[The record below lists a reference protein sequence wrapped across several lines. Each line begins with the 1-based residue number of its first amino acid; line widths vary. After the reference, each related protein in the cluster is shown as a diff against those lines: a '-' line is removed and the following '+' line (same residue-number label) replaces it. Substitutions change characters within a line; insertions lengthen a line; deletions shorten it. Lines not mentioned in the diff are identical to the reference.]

1 MPKIKFSYKSFNFKG
16 RFSSDKDSLVI
27 KSEIKSYSKNL
38 INYIEN
44 NFNFKLPE
52 VHSDLI
58 TPPRHDHIRNLMKSI
73 NVDRPKQITSNKIEK
88 ASLKVIEKKIT
99 QNLQIKSE
107 ERIIVT
113 IAEIKKP
120 FYYFLKF
127 LRFISF
133 YSIAP
138 YNLLLFLHNF
148 QIYSVDWFIF
158 HLFLSNACL
167 FMPYFLTEDWVTK
180 ISYDKST
187 NKIHITKINI
197 RCKEYTTVHSPEKL
211 VRIHRKNNLRFFS
224 LFKNK
229 STNEHFS
236 ILHIC
241 DIKDENLLNTLIP
254 EKLTKTKRDTI
265 NKSNIECSNGDYF
278 KYYFKIVLLVYFST
292 FFGIVFYKLR
302 EIKKENEMIILD

>member
-27 KSEIKSYSKNL
+27 KSYSKNL
-38 INYIEN
+38 INYIES

-58 TPPRHDHIRNLMKSI
+58 TPPRYDHIRNLMKSI
-73 NVDRPKQITSNKIEK
+73 NMDRPKQITSNKIEK
-88 ASLKVIEKKIT
+88 GSLKVIEKKFM
-99 QNLQIKSE
+99 QNILKKSE

-148 QIYSVDWFIF
+148 QIYSVDWFVF

-211 VRIHRKNNLRFFS
+211 VRIHRKNNIRFFS

-254 EKLTKTKRDTI
+254 EKHTKPKRDTI
-265 NKSNIECSNGDYF
+265 HKANIDCSHGDYF
-278 KYYFKIVLLVYFST
+278 KYYLKIVLLVYFST
-292 FFGIVFYKLR
+292 FLGIVFYKLR
-302 EIKKENEMIILD
+302 KMKKENEMIILD